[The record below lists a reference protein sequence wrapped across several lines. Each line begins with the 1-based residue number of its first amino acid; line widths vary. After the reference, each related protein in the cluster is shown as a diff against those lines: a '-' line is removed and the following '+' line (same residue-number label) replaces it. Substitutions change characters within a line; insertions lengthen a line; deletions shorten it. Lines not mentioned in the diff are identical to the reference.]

1 MLLKMLFLQYKETL
15 KVLIEAP
22 KQHVEGNMLDV
33 REAKYE
39 QYFVMF
45 DDFFPNGIK

>member
-1 MLLKMLFLQYKETL
+1 MLFLQYKETP
-15 KVLIEAP
+15 KVLVIEAP

-39 QYFVMF
+39 QYFVIF
-45 DDFFPNGIK
+45 DDFFLMV